1 MLLGR
6 VWKEGDRP
14 CPLQRAGQRALVSG
28 AGAGHAPRQDL
39 AAVAHE
45 APQARDLL
53 VVDVVD
59 LLDAEA
65 AHLAML
71 ALRTSPR
78 RRGAF
83 TWSVYCHR
91 SLLKRDVVRVDIAWR
106 VVRSGNVVMGGRG
119 GAVSDAGPAAR
130 AARLEELNVVGD
142 DLGDASL
149 LAILAFPRAGL
160 DASFDVHQRPLAG
173 VLRDGLGKIPLADW
187 VRHDVVVVGELL
199 ALAVRSRRPAIG
211 GDAEVGHRRA
221 TWRVAHLRVL
231 R

>member
-53 VVDVVD
+53 VVDVAD

-65 AHLAML
+65 AHLAVL
-71 ALRTSPR
+71 ALRATPR

-83 TWSVYCHR
+83 TWWTVYCHR
-91 SLLKRDVVRVDIAWR
+91 SLLK
-106 VVRSGNVVMGGRG
+106 GNVVVRGRG
-119 GAVSDAGPAAR
+119 GAVSAAGPAAR